1 MFSFLLRRTYAMLAA
16 AFMAGI
22 VYANGILQP
31 PVSHY
36 LLALVALA
44 ALFGCMKLLHAE
56 RHFAAAFLS
65 VAVFALGAGRLWA
78 ERSLA
83 AAPPLISIV
92 EKSPGTMRFTGRVKG
107 FPRLGGEYVRAMVEV
122 DSAEGI
128 RTGKPLGKMMLFWKA
143 GEERDLTWGDRI
155 SFIASAK
162 VGTSPVNPGE
172 FDYSQYLFDRGTKV
186 EAFAFGE
193 SWVKR
198 RGGRP
203 WILQAH
209 IDARKTL
216 FDALAHYQPSP
227 EREILISLVY
237 GDKTTAL
244 DPQVEEDFRRA
255 GLTHILVVSGTQVSL
270 IVFLLIGFLAPARDD
285 FTRQGIFRRFASG
298 AIVVG
303 AVMFYCTM
311 TGFETSVVR
320 ALIMGIIVLAA
331 KLLDR
336 EPDGLT
342 ELMRATLII
351 LAFQP
356 GQLFGASLQLSFSA
370 CFGLIYV
377 YGLFGGYVKRAGTAA
392 AKTIAAT
399 LITTGGAQ
407 LFVSPVLVV
416 HFNQISAWGLFANL
430 IAIPLSSLLLVLGIF
445 YNLIGLFGVEIL
457 NRALSYVLFIG
468 LKALIITGKIF
479 GNLPYS
485 DMKIATPEWREIA
498 IFYAMLLLLGETWRW
513 RRTLFKS
520 GRMFVPCALIATL
533 GAVLTLS
540 ATAGE
545 PARPRVVVL
554 ATATGLAM
562 FGEDASGNTFAIVQA
577 AGQVATKR
585 NLARKLQ
592 AAMRH
597 YGKDAPASIT
607 VFGDAGEE
615 GLSVLRAMK
624 PRWLN
629 LATAGLDS
637 RGAGRGTAAIGGAA
651 GGDEGAAGAESAS
664 TSDQSGQVIFTGDGL
679 AAGWKTLDKDKPER
693 IVISVAI
700 HGREALVF
708 LGEPTKKQV
717 QTEIE
722 KSRPDAALAGART
735 AERISSLL
743 DSGGLE
749 AIETDAAITGRDQPL
764 PLEICFDEESARI
777 AIRPA
782 MR

>member
-1 MFSFLLRRTYAMLAA
+1 MIAA
-16 AFMAGI
+16 AFMAGV
-22 VYANGILQP
+22 VYANGVQQP

-36 LLALVALA
+36 LLALVALV
-44 ALFGCMKLLHAE
+44 ALFGCMKLFHAE
-56 RHFAAAFLS
+56 RPLAAAFLA

-83 AAPPLISIV
+83 ASPPLIAIV
-92 EKSPGTMRFTGRVKG
+92 ENSPGTMRFTGRVKG

-143 GEERDLTWGDRI
+143 GEERDLTWGDQI

-162 VGTSPVNPGE
+162 VGESPVNPGE

-209 IDARKTL
+209 IDARKAL

-285 FTRQGIFRRFASG
+285 FSRQGILRRFTSG

-377 YGLFGGYVKRAGTAA
+377 YGLFGGYVKRAGTAL
-392 AKTIAAT
+392 AKSVAAT

-407 LFVSPVLVV
+407 LFVSPILVV

-445 YNLIGLFGVEIL
+445 YNLIGLFGIDIL
-457 NRALSYVLFIG
+457 NRALSYLLFLG
-468 LKALIITGKIF
+468 LKLLIITGTVF

-498 IFYAMLLLLGETWRW
+498 IFYSILVLLGETWRW
-513 RRTLFKS
+513 RRTLFKT
-520 GRMFVPCALIATL
+520 GRIWAPAAVIAFLAAILLLSVIL
-533 GAVLTLS
+533 GVQ
-540 ATAGE
+540 
-545 PARPRVVVL
+545 ARPRIVVL
-554 ATATGLAM
+554 ATNTGLAM
-562 FGEDASGNTFAIVQA
+562 FGEDESGNTFAVIQA
-577 AGQVATKR
+577 AGQVATRR

-597 YGKDAPASIT
+597 YGKDSPASIT

-615 GLSVLRAMK
+615 GLAVLRAMK

-629 LATAGLDS
+629 LATAG
-637 RGAGRGTAAIGGAA
+637 GGANA
-651 GGDEGAAGAESAS
+651 NGGNGANANLSA
-664 TSDQSGQVIFTGDGL
+664 DADADGQVIFTGDGL
-679 AAGWKTLDKDKPER
+679 AAGWRTLDRAKPER

-700 HGREALVF
+700 GGREALIF
-708 LGEPTKKQV
+708 LGESTKKQI
-717 QTEIE
+717 QIEIE
-722 KSRPDAALAGART
+722 KSRPDAALAGLRT

-743 DSGGLE
+743 NAGDFE
-749 AIETDAAITGRDQPL
+749 AIETQIAVTGKEQPL
-764 PLEICFDEESARI
+764 PLEIYFDEETAKLDV
-777 AIRPA
+777 RPA
-782 MR
+782 RR